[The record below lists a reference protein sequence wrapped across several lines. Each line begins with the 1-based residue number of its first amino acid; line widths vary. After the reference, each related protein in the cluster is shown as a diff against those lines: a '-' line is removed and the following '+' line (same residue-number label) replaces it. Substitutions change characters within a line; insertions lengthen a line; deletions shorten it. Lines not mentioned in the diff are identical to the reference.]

1 MKRLCFVNLHVTY
14 RKEMIQSR
22 GQPSA
27 LPQAPQRTIDSGSAQ
42 NDSVDNSYFNEF
54 SLDETED
61 HNRLSNEFESDKDGM
76 CRSIQVIKD
85 IGTFITNLYLQHLK
99 SSKSS

>member
-1 MKRLCFVNLHVTY
+1 MKRLCLVNLHVTY

-27 LPQAPQRTIDSGSAQ
+27 LPQAPQRTIDSDATQSDG
-42 NDSVDNSYFNEF
+42 VDNSYFNEF
-54 SLDETED
+54 SLDDPED

-76 CRSIQVIKD
+76 CGSIQWIK
-85 IGTFITNLYLQHLK
+85 ISEH
-99 SSKSS
+99 S